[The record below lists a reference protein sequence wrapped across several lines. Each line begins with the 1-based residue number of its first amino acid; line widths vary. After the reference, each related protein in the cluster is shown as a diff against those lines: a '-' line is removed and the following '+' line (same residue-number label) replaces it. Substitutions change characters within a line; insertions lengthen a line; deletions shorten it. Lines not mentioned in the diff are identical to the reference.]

1 MGEYEK
7 RPLLLPEQ
15 PLVRNNET
23 RQVYERVCSTKGR
36 LQIRLLPALRVRLQV
51 MVELAKCHLLRH
63 KQYDLAVL
71 FVGFAQQTAEFD
83 EKPCG
88 VDVRN
93 SL

>member
-1 MGEYEK
+1 
-7 RPLLLPEQ
+7 
-15 PLVRNNET
+15 
-23 RQVYERVCSTKGR
+23 
-36 LQIRLLPALRVRLQV
+36 